1 MEKFLNVYLFV
12 ACIVLP
18 CFVAVLFLAKATEEH
33 NYKKEIQQIKED
45 VRQLTN
51 DIDEYGDIDTYTD
64 SDHFERLY
72 MWSHGMKK
80 TSNYNK

>member
-18 CFVAVLFLAKATEEH
+18 CFVAVLFLAKAAEEH

-51 DIDEYGDIDTYTD
+51 DIDEYGDIDTYTG

-72 MWSHGMKK
+72 MWAHNLKQTK
-80 TSNYNK
+80 NYDE